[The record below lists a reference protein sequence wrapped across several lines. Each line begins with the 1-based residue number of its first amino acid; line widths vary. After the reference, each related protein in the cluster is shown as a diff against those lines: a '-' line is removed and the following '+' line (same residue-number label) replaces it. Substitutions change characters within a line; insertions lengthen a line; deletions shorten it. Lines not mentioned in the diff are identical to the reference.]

1 MKSLSMSGSL
11 RENVG
16 KKDAKYWRKQS
27 MVPCVLYGGKT
38 QVHFVLDEK
47 AFKKAIFTPNIY
59 QIHLAIDGKKY
70 DTILQDVQYHP
81 VSDNVLHADFLEIIP
96 DKPILMS
103 VPLKFTGNSEGVLKG
118 GKLVKKLRKVKIKA
132 LVADMP
138 DDIMI
143 DISPID
149 INQSIKVAHLKRDK
163 MTFLDPESTV
173 IVAVVPTRAT
183 ETTPGQPEGK

>member
-16 KKDAKYWRKQS
+16 KKDAKYWRNQS

-59 QIHLAIDGKKY
+59 QIHLSIDGKKY

-81 VSDNVLHADFLEIIP
+81 VSDHVLHADFLEVFP
-96 DKPILMS
+96 DKPIVMS
-103 VPLKFTGNSEGVLKG
+103 VPLKITGNSTGVLKG
-118 GKLVKKLRKVKIKA
+118 GKLTKKMRKVKIKS

-138 DDIMI
+138 DEIPVDIT
-143 DISPID
+143 PLD
-149 INQSIKVAHLKRDK
+149 INQSIKVANLKREK
-163 MTFLDPESTV
+163 LTFLDPESSV
-173 IVAVVPTRAT
+173 IVAVIPTRAS
-183 ETTPGQPEGK
+183 ESQGPGEGK